1 MDASLVLPLM
11 LDQLWFS
18 MTIKNTVVMAW
29 PPLGAAW
36 MDVVL
41 AVGAV
46 VNVLAVDAVFGT
58 GRVAAAR
65 PSAPELIG
73 TRANRE

>member
-1 MDASLVLPLM
+1 M

-18 MTIKNTVVMAW
+18 MTIKNTLVMAW
-29 PPLGAAW
+29 SLLGAAW

-46 VNVLAVDAVFGT
+46 VDVLAVDAVFGT
-58 GRVAAAR
+58 GRVEGAR
-65 PSAPELIG
+65 PSTPELSG
-73 TRANRE
+73 TRADRE